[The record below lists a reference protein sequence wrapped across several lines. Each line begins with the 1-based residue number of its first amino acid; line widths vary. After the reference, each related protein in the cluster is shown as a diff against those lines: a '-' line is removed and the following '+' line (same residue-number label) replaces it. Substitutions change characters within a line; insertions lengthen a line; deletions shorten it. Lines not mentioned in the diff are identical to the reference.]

1 MYVLKIRAIY
11 YVVICKFNIILS
23 SFLMFMFM
31 FLCLH
36 LCGGWYSLLIV
47 LSQEIGVFDYDV
59 FN

>member
-1 MYVLKIRAIY
+1 MYVLQIRAIY

-23 SFLMFMFM
+23 SFLMFMF
-31 FLCLH
+31 LCLH

-47 LSQEIGVFDYDV
+47 LSQETGVFDYNV